1 VTASPTRGAAIELVT
16 VGNELLLGHTVD
28 TNAAYAGQRFADA
41 GVRVVR
47 RATVGDNPADIA
59 EAVSSALDRTG
70 MVLTTGGLGP
80 TRDDITKHVVSELLG
95 MPLAFNDE
103 IWAEMLA
110 RWQRIGRV
118 PSESNRTQAMVPT
131 GAMVLPNRWGT
142 APGLWIPSPRGTVI
156 MLPGVPNEM
165 RNLLDHEVVPRLVD
179 QGGGVVRSRT
189 LRTAGIA
196 ESALAELVD
205 PVEEELA
212 PLTLAYLPDVAGVDL
227 RLTAWQLPA
236 AEADARL
243 TAGSARLRDLAGQW
257 IYGEGDDDLAAVLLT
272 AARAAGR
279 RIAVAESCTGGL
291 LGGRITAIPG
301 SSDCFVGGVIA
312 YHDAVKTAR
321 LGVPSELIARHG
333 AVSGEVAEAMVR
345 GVAERTGADLALSIT
360 GIAGPDGGSETKPV
374 GTVWFGLLDCNK
386 VTAIHVGFP
395 GSRPEIRARA
405 VQAGLGRMLEM
416 VIGRRSYVGGRRS

>member
-1 VTASPTRGAAIELVT
+1 MTASPTRGAAIELVT
-16 VGNELLLGHTVD
+16 VGHELLLGHTVD

-103 IWAEMLA
+103 IWAELLA

-205 PVEEELA
+205 PLEEELA

-279 RIAVAESCTGGL
+279 LIAVAESCTGGL

-301 SSDCFVGGVIA
+301 SSDYFVGGVIA
-312 YHDAVKTAR
+312 YHDAVKTAL
-321 LGVPSELIARHG
+321 LGVPAELIARHG

-395 GSRPEIRARA
+395 GTRPEIRARA

-416 VIGRRSYVGGRRS
+416 VIGRRS